1 MIHIWPSFLPFFL
14 LFSQTLNGG
23 FKAMQLGSNFCSSHV
38 RKFHLL
44 LFSLEKGMT
53 SVQGTVISNF
63 HGVFKFSKLHIYIY
77 IAKTYETLYERYS
90 IIIKHI
96 EVIRHICSSVLQI
109 LNDLAL
115 IKIIKHFC

>member
-1 MIHIWPSFLPFFL
+1 
-14 LFSQTLNGG
+14 
-23 FKAMQLGSNFCSSHV
+23 MQLGSNFCSSHV

-63 HGVFKFSKLHIYIY
+63 HGVFKFSKLHIYI
-77 IAKTYETLYERYS
+77 AKKYETLYERYS

-96 EVIRHICSSVLQI
+96 EVIRHSSVLQI

>member
-1 MIHIWPSFLPFFL
+1 
-14 LFSQTLNGG
+14 
-23 FKAMQLGSNFCSSHV
+23 MQLGSNFCSSHV

-63 HGVFKFSKLHIYIY
+63 HGVFKFSKLHIYI
-77 IAKTYETLYERYS
+77 AKKYETLYERYS

-96 EVIRHICSSVLQI
+96 EVIRHTTI
-109 LNDLAL
+109 LNDIAL
-115 IKIIKHFC
+115 IKIIKPFC